1 MNDTMSLVLATTILA
16 VGGLGLYMY
25 KSSDDGESRDDK
37 KNGDDDY
44 NEDSL
49 FGSKGGFW
57 GSSNEE
63 DEELDKEPELIESKV
78 RSRGGAK
85 TKRNRRNVGSKRR
98 Y

>member
-1 MNDTMSLVLATTILA
+1 MNDTMSLLLATTILA
-16 VGGLGLYMY
+16 LGGLGLYMY
-25 KSSDDGESRDDK
+25 KSSEDGDGGDDK
-37 KNGDDDY
+37 QSGGDGY

-57 GSSNEE
+57 GSDD
-63 DEELDKEPELIESKV
+63 DEVEDKELEVVESKV

-85 TKRNRRNVGSKRR
+85 TKRNRKNVGSKRR

>member
-16 VGGLGLYMY
+16 LGGLGLFMY
-25 KSSDDGESRDDK
+25 KSSDDGDSADDK
-37 KNGDDDY
+37 QSGGDDY
-44 NEDSL
+44 TEDSF

-57 GSSNEE
+57 GSDD
-63 DEELDKEPELIESKV
+63 DEEVVDKEPEVVESKV

-85 TKRNRRNVGSKRR
+85 TKRNRKNVGSKRR

>member
-1 MNDTMSLVLATTILA
+1 MSLLLATTILA

-25 KSSDDGESRDDK
+25 KSSEDGDSSRDKQD
-37 KNGDDDY
+37 GGDDY

-57 GSSNEE
+57 GSDD
-63 DEELDKEPELIESKV
+63 DEEVVDKEPEVVESKV

-85 TKRNRRNVGSKRR
+85 TKRNRKNVGSKRR

>member
-1 MNDTMSLVLATTILA
+1 MSLLLATSILA
-16 VGGLGLYMY
+16 LGGLGLYMY
-25 KSSDDGESRDDK
+25 KSSEDDSGNDK
-37 KNGDDDY
+37 QSGGDGY

-57 GSSNEE
+57 GSE
-63 DEELDKEPELIESKV
+63 DEEEDKDKELEVVESKV

-85 TKRNRRNVGSKRR
+85 TKRNRKNVGSKRR

>member
-16 VGGLGLYMY
+16 LGGLGLYMY
-25 KSSDDGESRDDK
+25 KSSDDGDSGDDK
-37 KNGDDDY
+37 QSGGDDY
-44 NEDSL
+44 NEDSF

-57 GSSNEE
+57 GSAD
-63 DEELDKEPELIESKV
+63 DEEVLDKEPEIIESKV

-85 TKRNRRNVGSKRR
+85 TKRNRKNVGSKRR